1 MARPLRIQFPHAVY
15 HVTARGNERKPIVR
29 DNDDRERFV
38 QTLARMVEQY
48 KVICHAWVLM
58 DNHYHLLIET
68 PSSNLSQAIRHLNG
82 VYTQGFNRRHRRV
95 GHLFQGRFK
104 AILVEKETYL
114 LELCRYVV
122 LNPVRAGMVKHPKAW
137 PWSSYRATVG
147 VEPIP
152 SWLTVNWLLG
162 QFRSQRSRAEAAYR
176 QFVEEGIT
184 QQESPWSN
192 LRSQIYLGG
201 EAFLKKAQSRLLKDM
216 TDSEIPL
223 VHKQPAAPR
232 VQDLLTQVAKNY
244 GEGKD
249 KILSPTRRP
258 SEGRQVAIYLAR
270 RVAGLELKAI
280 AKQFGL
286 SYTGVSRRVSAVAR
300 WMEEDKIFRNK
311 INNFLDV
318 KVKT

>member
-29 DNDDRERFV
+29 DDDDRERFV
-38 QTLARMVEQY
+38 QTLARTVQQY

-58 DNHYHLLIET
+58 NNHYHLLIET
-68 PSSNLSQAIRHLNG
+68 PSSNLSQSIRHLNG

-104 AILVEKETYL
+104 AILVDKETYL

-122 LNPVRAGMVKHPKAW
+122 LNPARAGMVKHPKAW

-152 SWLTVNWLLG
+152 SWLTVDWLLG
-162 QFRSQRSRAEAAYR
+162 QFGSQRSRAKAAYR

-201 EAFLKKAQSRLLKDM
+201 EAFLKNAQSLLKDM

-232 VQDLLTQVAKNY
+232 VQDLLTQVAKSY
-244 GEGKD
+244 GEGKE

-258 SEGRQVAIYLAR
+258 SEARQVAIYLTR

-286 SYTGVSRRVSAVAR
+286 SYTGVSRRVSAVAGR
-300 WMEEDKIFRNK
+300 MEEDGIFRAK
-311 INNFLDV
+311 INNLLDV